1 MVSEANHPYVPALSR
16 DLDGHGATARGPGSK
31 PAPDVIGGPGHGKKS
46 FGSVPPTPFRRLS
59 PHANALVLN
68 RVHAAS
74 EAVVLLDDVI
84 RHQYR
89 HGVALVSSFGADSA
103 VLLHMIAQI
112 DRTTPVLFLETGMLF
127 PETLTY
133 QRELAASLGLTDLRL
148 IRPDPA
154 DLANDDPDATLHRE
168 NIDGCCFIRKTLP
181 LRRTLE
187 PFGAW
192 ITGRKRTQA
201 ATRAGLELFEEDR
214 ENGLLK
220 VNPLAHWDG
229 AMVRGY
235 MTEHALPPHPL
246 VARGYPSIGCA
257 PCTTPVREG
266 EDPRAGRWR
275 NQVKDECGI
284 HFDGEKWIRGPVE
297 RGVSGCG

>member
-1 MVSEANHPYVPALSR
+1 MHNFSPVPR
-16 DLDGHGATARGPGSK
+16 
-31 PAPDVIGGPGHGKKS
+31 
-46 FGSVPPTPFRRLS
+46 TPFRRLS
-59 PHANALVLN
+59 PHANAQVLN

-89 HGVALVSSFGADSA
+89 DGVALVSSFGADSA
-103 VLLHMIAQI
+103 VLLHMIAHI

-133 QRELAASLGLTDLRL
+133 QRELASRLGLTDLRL
-148 IRPDPA
+148 IRPDPD
-154 DLANDDPDATLHRE
+154 DLAGDDPDATLHRD
-168 NIDGCCFIRKTLP
+168 NTDACCFLRKTLP
-181 LRRTLE
+181 LRRVLE

-192 ITGRKRTQA
+192 ITGRKRAQG

-229 AMVRGY
+229 ETVRGY
-235 MTEHALPPHPL
+235 MAAHDLPPHPL
-246 VARGYPSIGCA
+246 VARGFPSIGCA
-257 PCTTPVREG
+257 PCTTQVAPG
-266 EDPRAGRWR
+266 EDSRAGRWR
-275 NQVKDECGI
+275 SSAKVECGI
-284 HFDGEKWIRGPVE
+284 HFDGEKWVRGPMQ
-297 RGVSGCG
+297 RGARGCG

>member
-1 MVSEANHPYVPALSR
+1 MTERA
-16 DLDGHGATARGPGSK
+16 
-31 PAPDVIGGPGHGKKS
+31 
-46 FGSVPPTPFRRLS
+46 FGTVPPTPFRRLS

-68 RVHAAS
+68 RVHGAS
-74 EAVVLLDDVI
+74 EPQVVLEDVI
-84 RHQYR
+84 RHQYPR
-89 HGVALVSSFGADSA
+89 GVALVSSFGADSA
-103 VLLHMIAQI
+103 VLLHMVAGI
-112 DRTTPVLFLETGMLF
+112 DRATPVLFLETGMLF
-127 PETLTY
+127 PETLDY
-133 QRELAASLGLTDLRL
+133 QRSLARQLGLTDVRL

-154 DLANDDPDATLHRE
+154 DLAADDPDGALHRE
-168 NIDGCCFIRKTLP
+168 NTDGCCFLRKTLP
-181 LRRTLE
+181 LRRALE

-192 ITGRKRTQA
+192 ITGRKRAQA

-229 AMVRGY
+229 AMVRAY
-235 MTEHALPPHPL
+235 MRDHGLPAHPL

-275 NQVKDECGI
+275 NQAKVECGL
-284 HFDGEKWIRGPVE
+284 HFDGEKWVRDPVA
-297 RGVSGCG
+297 RGVVGSFP

>member
-1 MVSEANHPYVPALSR
+1 MASPGFGTVPQ
-16 DLDGHGATARGPGSK
+16 
-31 PAPDVIGGPGHGKKS
+31 V
-46 FGSVPPTPFRRLS
+46 PFRRLS

-74 EAVVLLDDVI
+74 APEVLLDDVI

-103 VLLHMIAQI
+103 VLLHMVSRI
-112 DRTTPVLFLETGMLF
+112 DRALPVLFLETGMLF
-127 PETLTY
+127 PETLQY
-133 QRELAASLGLTDLRL
+133 QRELAARLGLGDVRL
-148 IRPDPA
+148 IAPDPA
-154 DLANDDPDATLHRE
+154 DLAGDDPDGTLHRD
-168 NIDGCCFIRKTLP
+168 NTDGCCFLRKTLP
-181 LRRTLE
+181 LRRALE

-192 ITGRKRTQA
+192 ITGRKRAQA

-214 ENGLLK
+214 ENGMLK

-229 AMVRGY
+229 AAIRAY
-235 MTEHALPPHPL
+235 MAAHGLPAHPL

-257 PCTTPVREG
+257 PCTTPVRPG

-275 NQVKDECGI
+275 GLGKEECGI
-284 HFDGEKWIRGPVE
+284 HFDGEKWVRTPAA
-297 RGVSGCG
+297 RGVVGTFP